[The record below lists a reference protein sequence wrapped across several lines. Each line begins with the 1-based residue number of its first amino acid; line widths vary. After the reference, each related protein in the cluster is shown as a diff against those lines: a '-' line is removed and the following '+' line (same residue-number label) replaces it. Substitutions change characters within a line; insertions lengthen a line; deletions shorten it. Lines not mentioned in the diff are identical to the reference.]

1 MQKKW
6 LIGLCMSCSILFSGC
21 AVPFMGDKTVKEQ
34 AVETTKKTPAE
45 KVVISEL
52 DILDRPY
59 KIIGDVSAIDTSSMP
74 FSKPTQLDATIKL
87 REAASAMGAD
97 AVIYVTYSKKEGS
110 MMSGSGI
117 EAKGKAIKF
126 TRY

>member
-6 LIGLCMSCSILFSGC
+6 LIGLCFSCGIIFGGC
-21 AVPFMGDKTVKEQ
+21 AIPFMGDKAAKEPT
-34 AVETTKKTPAE
+34 VETTKRTPAE
-45 KVVISEL
+45 KIVISEL

-59 KIIGDVSAIDTSSMP
+59 KVLGEVSALDSSSMP

-97 AVIYVTYSKKEGS
+97 AVIYVTYGKKEGS
-110 MMSGSGI
+110 MMSGAGI

>member
-1 MQKKW
+1 MQKRG
-6 LIGLCMSCSILFSGC
+6 LISVCLSVGILFGGC
-21 AVPFMGDKTVKEQ
+21 AVPFMGDKTAKEPS
-34 AVETTKKTPAE
+34 VETTKKTPAE

-59 KIIGDVSAIDTSSMP
+59 KILGDVSAIDSSSMP
-74 FSKPTQLDATIKL
+74 FSKPTQLEATNKL
-87 REAASAMGAD
+87 RVAASNMGAD
-97 AVIYVTYSKKEGS
+97 AVIYVVYSKKEGS